1 MAGRRVPPRW
11 LDCPRKGRVVAGK
24 FLPFKTPLSGSFVDM
39 REDSQFSP
47 GMLLEAVRGRGLTM
61 GLVVDLTKTDRFY
74 DKADL
79 VSKGVGHYK
88 LKCEG
93 FGSAPTAQQSAE
105 FCQVCA
111 HFFTQHPNQLIGVHC
126 THGYNR
132 TGFLI
137 IAFLVEQGDWSL
149 EAAISAFSKCRP
161 PGIYKGHY
169 LEELAS
175 RYSGNMSD
183 IPVPEL
189 PEWCLEGGEDGEGGG
204 GDEERSGRDG
214 GPRKRRRELQKENA
228 TFAVSVPGVSVVLSP
243 VREEVQR
250 RCQDILNWEGSG
262 FPGSQPVSMDKKN
275 LQLLRTKPYRVSWKA
290 DGTRL
295 LYTREESLVH

>member
-1 MAGRRVPPRW
+1 
-11 LDCPRKGRVVAGK
+11 
-24 FLPFKTPLSGSFVDM
+24 
-39 REDSQFSP
+39 
-47 GMLLEAVRGRGLTM
+47 
-61 GLVVDLTKTDRFY
+61 
-74 DKADL
+74 
-79 VSKGVGHYK
+79 
-88 LKCEG
+88 
-93 FGSAPTAQQSAE
+93 
-105 FCQVCA
+105 
-111 HFFTQHPNQLIGVHC
+111 
-126 THGYNR
+126 
-132 TGFLI
+132 
-137 IAFLVEQGDWSL
+137 
-149 EAAISAFSKCRP
+149 
-161 PGIYKGHY
+161 

-290 DGTRL
+290 DGTRCENL
-295 LYTREESLVH
+295 LTHSLTPWHTSLPSTLAWPDSYSGRKSLVH